1 MQKKKIQ
8 NDTYTIKEEMVRE
21 DDFLIRKEEGGKVK
35 AFIHVVPV
43 SSKRVKD
50 YILFRDY
57 LNENEEEAK
66 KYEKLKKSL
75 YEKYKNDRRKYTLGK
90 EDYISSVIKKA
101 EQYYKNKEYR

>member
-1 MQKKKIQ
+1 
-8 NDTYTIKEEMVRE
+8 MVRE
-21 DDFLIRKEEGGKVK
+21 DDFLIRKEENGKVK

-43 SSKRVKD
+43 TSKTVKN

-66 KYEKLKKSL
+66 KYENLKTSL
-75 YEKYKNDRRKYTLGK
+75 YEKYKDERRKYTLGK
-90 EDYISSVIKKA
+90 EDYISSVIKNA